1 MKQKKYECNEAKKN
15 TSAMKHKEY
24 ECNEANHSY
33 IHECNEA
40 KVNRS
45 AMKQKN
51 TSAMKQIIHTASLDL
66 ADFPPEVSPWISFM

>member
-1 MKQKKYECNEAKKN
+1 MKQKKN

-66 ADFPPEVSPWISFM
+66 ADFSPEVSPWISFM